1 MVPDVHRRECRTRR
15 EESRARF
22 GLVSRDIEL
31 VAVERRVVDVSR
43 GVANVRPPF
52 SFDEM
57 EVLTFPNPFVRRNGN
72 SDFPK
77 SIFLRNDNFDFL
89 KYVFDEWK
97 L

>member
-31 VAVERRVVDVSR
+31 VAVERRMVDVSR

-52 SFDEM
+52 SFDEADD
-57 EVLTFPNPFVRRNGN
+57 VTRLACSSSSRAARRRRKKKTSQHHRLVR
-72 SDFPK
+72 
-77 SIFLRNDNFDFL
+77 
-89 KYVFDEWK
+89 
-97 L
+97 